1 MNCQEEDYSK
11 GIVNKETS
19 VCADH
24 ELPALSLPFPTVWV
38 SRYSSFLNWVTFHLK
53 AEYLMRGRPL
63 RVWFG
68 MVPSPS
74 LLTSYPVNPN
84 KRGMPAA
91 TK

>member
-1 MNCQEEDYSK
+1 MNCEEEDYSK

-24 ELPALSLPFPTVWV
+24 ELSALSLPFPTVWV

-53 AEYLMRGRPL
+53 AEYLMKGRPL

-74 LLTSYPVNPN
+74 LLTSYPV
-84 KRGMPAA
+84 KRQYMCIV
-91 TK
+91 